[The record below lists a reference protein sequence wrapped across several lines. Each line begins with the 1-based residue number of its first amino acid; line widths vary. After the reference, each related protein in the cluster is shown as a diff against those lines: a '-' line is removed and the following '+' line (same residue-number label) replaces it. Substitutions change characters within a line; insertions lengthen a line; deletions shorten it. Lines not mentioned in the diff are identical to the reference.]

1 MSYLQGLIV
10 NTLAFISLSVMFPSK
25 FYVGSFMIAIGAS
38 VILSVLNML
47 VKPILN
53 ILSLPITILT
63 LGFFSFVI
71 NAAMLKMTSAVI
83 GEHNFA
89 FSSFGSALLI
99 AIIMSII
106 NAIVVDHF
114 SRKRY

>member
-1 MSYLQGLIV
+1 MSYLQSLIV

-25 FYVGSFMIAIGAS
+25 FYVGSFFIAVGAS
-38 VILSVLNML
+38 IILSVLNVL
-47 VKPILN
+47 IKPILS

-71 NAAMLKMTSAVI
+71 NAAMLKITSVVI
-83 GEHNFA
+83 GEQNFA
-89 FSSFGSALLI
+89 FSSFGSAILI

-114 SRKRY
+114 TRKYY